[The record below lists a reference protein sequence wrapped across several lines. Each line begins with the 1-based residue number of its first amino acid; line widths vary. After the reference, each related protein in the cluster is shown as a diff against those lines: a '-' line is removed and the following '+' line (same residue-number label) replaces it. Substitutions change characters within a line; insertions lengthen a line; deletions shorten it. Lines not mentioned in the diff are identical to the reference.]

1 MNWVSRDIY
10 RRYNA
15 VAGFSPE
22 TVHNRAKAREAA
34 LQLGNAP
41 GAALTLTC
49 DVVKQNEDVQAGL
62 VLLAAAGAIKEDLTP
77 GGVPLYYWEAEKA

>member
-15 VAGFSPE
+15 VVGFSPE

-41 GAALTLTC
+41 GACLTIAC
-49 DVVKQNEDVQAGL
+49 DVVKQNDDVHAGL
-62 VLLAAAGAIKEDLTP
+62 VLLAAAGAIKEGLTP
-77 GGVPLYYWEAEKA
+77 GGVPLFYWEADKV

>member
-15 VAGFSPE
+15 VAGFSPA
-22 TVHNRAKAREAA
+22 TVHSRAKAREAA

-41 GAALTLTC
+41 GAALDILNP
-49 DVVKQNEDVQAGL
+49 VVTEDVHAGL
-62 VLLAAAGAIKEDLTP
+62 VFLAAAGAIKESLTP
-77 GGVPLYYWEAEKA
+77 GGVPLFYWEADKV

>member
-15 VAGFSPE
+15 VVGFSPE
-22 TVHNRAKAREAA
+22 TANFRVKAREAA

-41 GAALTLTC
+41 GAALTVAC
-49 DVVKQNEDVQAGL
+49 DVVKQNEDVHAGL
-62 VLLAAAGAIKEDLTP
+62 VLLAAAGAIKHDLTP
-77 GGVPLYYWEAEKA
+77 GGVELFYWEAEKV